1 MTLYGKKQI
10 TLEVLLNLSPPD
22 PGRRETLK
30 FLFSQFFVVPQ
41 KSFIKPFEAPQGI
54 VNVKI

>member
-1 MTLYGKKQI
+1 MERSKSL

-22 PGRRETLK
+22 PGRRETIK

-41 KSFIKPFEAPQGI
+41 ESIKPFEAPQGN